1 MSRGFLIAFLLS
13 FGPTV
18 ANSFA
23 RFAYALVLPQMR
35 SDLALDWSQAGG
47 LNTAN
52 AIGYL
57 AGAMLARVLVGR
69 TGNRVLFIAGMLIT
83 AVALLATG
91 LTRDLASLSLARLVC
106 GIGGAWVFICGGA
119 LSGNVFAGQ
128 PQRATTT
135 IAIFFAGGGFGLILC
150 GIALPLMMQAMGD
163 TSWPLAWQA
172 MGVISL
178 LMAAASSWAALRIDE
193 PSASSGAA
201 SWHLR
206 DFVPQMIA
214 YMCFGLG
221 YIGYMTFVIA
231 WVRENG
237 GGTSVVIALWCTLG
251 AATLLAPMVW
261 AGPCERWR
269 GGRPLSAVMAILSV
283 GAALPM
289 LSVHPVVMLLSAA
302 LFGVTMFSAPSAVSS
317 LIKHGVPKQAW
328 GAAMATFTIAFGLS
342 QIAGPIAT
350 GWVADHFGSLRPGLT
365 ASALILA
372 LGAAIALWQ
381 RDPPRALS

>member
-69 TGNRVLFIAGMLIT
+69 SGNRLLFIAGMLIT

-91 LTRDLASLSLARLVC
+91 LTRDLTGLSLARLVS

-150 GIALPLMMQAMGD
+150 GIALPLMMQALGD

-201 SWHLR
+201 SWQLR
-206 DFVPQMIA
+206 DFVPQMLA

-289 LSVHPVVMLLSAA
+289 FSVHPAAMLLSAA

-328 GAAMATFTIAFGLS
+328 GTAMATFTIAFGLS

-381 RDPPRALS
+381 RDPPRALP

>member
-57 AGAMLARVLVGR
+57 AGALLARVLVGR

-91 LTRDLASLSLARLVC
+91 LTRDLTGLSLARIVS

-119 LSGNVFAGQ
+119 LSGNVFPGQ

-150 GIALPLMMQAMGD
+150 GIALPLMTQALSD

-206 DFVPQMIA
+206 NFVPQMLA

-237 GGTSVVIALWCTLG
+237 GGTAVVIALWCTLG

-328 GAAMATFTIAFGLS
+328 GSAMATFTIAFGLS

-381 RDPPRALS
+381 RDPPRALP

>member
-69 TGNRVLFIAGMLIT
+69 TGNRLLFIAGMLIT

-91 LTRDLASLSLARLVC
+91 LTRDLTGLSLARLVS

-150 GIALPLMMQAMGD
+150 GIALPLMMQALGD

-201 SWHLR
+201 SWQLR
-206 DFVPQMIA
+206 DFVPQMLA

-289 LSVHPVVMLLSAA
+289 FSVHPAAMLLSAA

-328 GAAMATFTIAFGLS
+328 GTAMATFTIAFGLS

-381 RDPPRALS
+381 RDPPRALP